1 MKSTRCLCV
10 LCSFRVRS
18 KLPGTDL
25 VLSFCLHIGEKEFS
39 LLNVSCNCT
48 QVLPSWEL
56 GPFLCSDFLILVFIT
71 WRSDCCFRMMYVVSH
86 DWSLLCFIVSVL
98 LVFFK
103 RYFEKRWCISP
114 LKKKNNKNKRE
125 RSKQRDLNLR
135 ITVQLFLQC
144 SSRERRWW
152 TCPLYLKSRV
162 HVTALGRSLKRLTL
176 HFKHADP
183 TARLGP

>member
-71 WRSDCCFRMMYVVSH
+71 WRSDCCFRMIYIVSH

-103 RYFEKRWCISP
+103 SYFVNRRCISP
-114 LKKKNNKNKRE
+114 LKTQLKNSKKIKNKRVCI
-125 RSKQRDLNLR
+125 SGV
-135 ITVQLFLQC
+135 IWHWSSTC
-144 SSRERRWW
+144 S
-152 TCPLYLKSRV
+152 
-162 HVTALGRSLKRLTL
+162 A
-176 HFKHADP
+176 
-183 TARLGP
+183 